1 LDAARPSTTSATAQ
15 LISDYHT
22 LTHSDALAFSP
33 LSTSSVEGSIRQR
46 GAEEGHA
53 RTLHNAPDSEGA
65 QLARNT
71 PKSFFARSDVQPANN
86 TYFAA
91 STPVI
96 LTPPHVL
103 RNEAPAMSG
112 AGNDAP
118 AITPISSLQERS
130 LPDRSKSTASQKDG
144 VSQSHPQVA
153 IQETHKPREQ
163 SPERTMATD
172 EEEAHEPHA
181 QLQPPKTRVYFDE
194 FAAQI
199 RLHRQQDR
207 HARVLRLRQ
216 ESLQKSIALAERL
229 RRVSRVVQDGLVDL
243 SGHNDKAGFARVY
256 HCINELST
264 NCHSHWRSEV
274 QAHDIPTDR
283 DMDNAGLDDDRKSFV
298 SRLSR
303 DSRKELSRLL
313 HSIRS
318 EPKFLIDRIRNFS
331 QGQLEGICMMPGAE
345 PQPSVLPQYP
355 QIRNSR
361 SQSRRNAVFANSLE
375 DFAMSL
381 ERKEPLKF
389 MLCNVFGN
397 DQNLETPE
405 HWLRLDTWSSV
416 CAELY
421 LLDPEKYQKLI
432 DRVLYIFAS
441 FRPWRAAERLERYLM
456 DVLQRGAVLLETVDK
471 TPSSSFRSLTSE
483 PLDTPEAELFFED
496 AIQELICILCEH
508 DGGLPPAALQFAS
521 AIIGKLPSEETQSNF
536 RGRVLFQW
544 FFGNFLFSAISCPEV
559 SLFKQKFYTGS

>member
-1 LDAARPSTTSATAQ
+1 
-15 LISDYHT
+15 
-22 LTHSDALAFSP
+22 
-33 LSTSSVEGSIRQR
+33 
-46 GAEEGHA
+46 
-53 RTLHNAPDSEGA
+53 
-65 QLARNT
+65 
-71 PKSFFARSDVQPANN
+71 
-86 TYFAA
+86 
-91 STPVI
+91 
-96 LTPPHVL
+96 
-103 RNEAPAMSG
+103 
-112 AGNDAP
+112 
-118 AITPISSLQERS
+118 
-130 LPDRSKSTASQKDG
+130 
-144 VSQSHPQVA
+144 
-153 IQETHKPREQ
+153 
-163 SPERTMATD
+163 
-172 EEEAHEPHA
+172 
-181 QLQPPKTRVYFDE
+181 
-194 FAAQI
+194 
-199 RLHRQQDR
+199 
-207 HARVLRLRQ
+207 
-216 ESLQKSIALAERL
+216 
-229 RRVSRVVQDGLVDL
+229 
-243 SGHNDKAGFARVY
+243 
-256 HCINELST
+256 
-264 NCHSHWRSEV
+264 
-274 QAHDIPTDR
+274 
-283 DMDNAGLDDDRKSFV
+283 V

-331 QGQLEGICMMPGAE
+331 QGQLEGICLMPGAE
-345 PQPSVLPQYP
+345 TQPSVLPQYP

-483 PLDTPEAELFFED
+483 PLDTPEAEIFFED